1 MWSEHSSSRGQRRVH
16 LGPVNVHSDSHAA
29 RRRRSRARRPGHR
42 PGPQRQGHRLGD
54 AEISAASAR
63 VRTLVITAREDIEVA
78 RQVRTALGLAAA
90 EPDPRP

>member
-1 MWSEHSSSRGQRRVH
+1 
-16 LGPVNVHSDSHAA
+16 
-29 RRRRSRARRPGHR
+29 
-42 PGPQRQGHRLGD
+42 
-54 AEISAASAR
+54 